1 MQAFASHGWC
11 CDFKQS
17 ARQAMGALVN
27 SDKQELACDGQRKMG
42 KAQSKR
48 PWPFGSG
55 ECRWRVFAQPTS
67 LDELLDLGGKHD
79 PMVLAVT
86 RVLTSAE
93 TEALRAKLE
102 AGGARVDWDALP
114 LGRARVAHVLQ
125 RHPEMRDPLHKLE
138 CDLCKKNSTGWR
150 DEVLLRCDDAAA
162 AGQEF
167 DVYGAV
173 KVARREAAARARFGA
188 GDAGPPARPKPA
200 AIAPAPPTAA
210 ASGTGPGDGTCVGS
224 ADQTASWLEAAR
236 NKRGPSVPAEDL
248 LNIGLDEFDLR
259 FASAWR
265 VLTSAERDLVKGF
278 VLDGTRIGPGDLP
291 AARAALLAVLDGNS
305 WVGTEFKKAQTK
317 RRDEA
322 LRACDESWA
331 VIMAGDGSAED
342 KEVPS
347 SKEGTGGAGASGSS
361 LRSSDPGGLS
371 DGLSGPG
378 ALLLRSGS
386 VAEPMP
392 WETPLCMGPG
402 DSRGG
407 ACAPEVHAGDEAPG
421 AVTDGADAEAPASP
435 RVSAICERVDN
446 LSGLFSLEH
455 VVLLHSHGAPAAL
468 AVPGNEVSL
477 PGAALAGQ
485 LRLLVAD
492 AFADEV
498 EMLPAGAGV
507 ALLSSDARAIEG
519 QADLNP
525 DPSPGVLLVV
535 AASAEGN
542 AATAAAEELPALEVG
557 ANLIPIPSRGAL
569 AFEAALAEGAAAA
582 AAAEELPALEVVA
595 DLSPMPDPGALPFE
609 AALVEG
615 AAVAAAPEELP
626 AFEVGADLSPN
637 PNPGVLTFEPA
648 LAENAAA
655 TEASAPE
662 PEAEEPYVDPAALAP
677 LPDLQLNQ
685 VAPQQGEGAAEEPA
699 PAAAVGNPNPA
710 APAPLP
716 DPEPVQAVPV
726 EGEAAAVALAPVA
739 GEAAGEA
746 LAPVAGEA
754 AGEALAPVADEA
766 AGEVPIPAP
775 AVVAEIPAEQ
785 PRRIVRCGRA
795 LGALAVLAAVGQ
807 HYAPAPVKPVARAV
821 YTGFLVTGIAGTEG
835 KLLGQAALG
844 AAAAAVG
851 GTRHARLDL
860 PEGHTAGPLFV
871 WLGGEGLGGTVLRM
885 GVSLR
890 AQGWTVAADLGWGAA
905 DERLSKAWEGAP

>member
-1 MQAFASHGWC
+1 MGRRKHHWATKAGRAASDDVRLEPAEQGLIPAHRAPGGEA
-11 CDFKQS
+11 S
-17 ARQAMGALVN
+17 MTAARQATGALLN
-27 SDKQELACDGQRKMG
+27 KDKQKLAGDGQG
-42 KAQSKR
+42 ETTDSQSKR
-48 PWPFGSG
+48 PWPFGSA
-55 ECRWRVFAQPTS
+55 ECRQRVYAAPTNF
-67 LDELLDLGGKHD
+67 DDLLDIGGLHD
-79 PMVLAVT
+79 PMMLAMS
-86 RVLTSAE
+86 RGLTSGE
-93 TEALRAKLE
+93 TE
-102 AGGARVDWDALP
+102 
-114 LGRARVAHVLQ
+114 GR
-125 RHPEMRDPLHKLE
+125 
-138 CDLCKKNSTGWR
+138 
-150 DEVLLRCDDAAA
+150 
-162 AGQEF
+162 F
-167 DVYGAV
+167 DVYEAV
-173 KVARREAAARARFGA
+173 EAARREAAALRARFGA
-188 GDAGPPARPKPA
+188 CDAGPPARPKA
-200 AIAPAPPTAA
+200 AASAPAPPTAA
-210 ASGTGPGDGTCVGS
+210 ASGTGPGNGARVGG
-224 ADQTASWLEAAR
+224 ADRKTSWLEAAC
-236 NKRGPSVPAEDL
+236 NKRGPSVPVEQL
-248 LNIGLDEFDLR
+248 LNVGMDAYDPR

-265 VLTSAERDLVKGF
+265 VLTAAERDLVKGF

-291 AARAALLAVLDGNS
+291 AARAALLAVLDGNA

-342 KEVPS
+342 KEAAQRAGGDAMAGEAQPPFVFSSGRRSARGLAVRRAAPQVPS

-361 LRSSDPGGLS
+361 LRSSDLGGLS

-378 ALLLRSGS
+378 ALLLRSGN
-386 VAEPMP
+386 VADPMP

-402 DSRGG
+402 DGRGG

-435 RVSAICERVDN
+435 PVSAICERVDN

-498 EMLPAGAGV
+498 WAAVLQRIRSGAPDFSSCEGVEDDAG
-507 ALLSSDARAIEG
+507 
-519 QADLNP
+519 ADLNP

-542 AATAAAEELPALEVG
+542 AAAAAAEELPALEVG
-557 ANLIPIPSRGAL
+557 
-569 AFEAALAEGAAAA
+569 
-582 AAAEELPALEVVA
+582 A

-626 AFEVGADLSPN
+626 AFE
-637 PNPGVLTFEPA
+637 
-648 LAENAAA
+648 
-655 TEASAPE
+655 
-662 PEAEEPYVDPAALAP
+662 
-677 LPDLQLNQ
+677 
-685 VAPQQGEGAAEEPA
+685 GEGAAEEPA

-795 LGALAVLAAVGQ
+795 LVALAVLAAVGQ

-851 GTRHARLDL
+851 GTRHA
-860 PEGHTAGPLFV
+860 
-871 WLGGEGLGGTVLRM
+871 
-885 GVSLR
+885 
-890 AQGWTVAADLGWGAA
+890 GW
-905 DERLSKAWEGAP
+905 